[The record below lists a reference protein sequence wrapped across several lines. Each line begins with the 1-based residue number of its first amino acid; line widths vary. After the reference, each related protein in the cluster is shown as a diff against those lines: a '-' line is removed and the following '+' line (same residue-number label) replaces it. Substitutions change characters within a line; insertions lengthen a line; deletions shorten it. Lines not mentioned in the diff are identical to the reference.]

1 MSWCADARS
10 IVAHD
15 LTRKTGQHYLLP
27 EEIVRR
33 LRLAFKHVD
42 ASQSRAVESIEQSI
56 QYMRGSGA
64 FSDEE
69 IDRLRGMTDRA
80 IDVIVAD
87 ESPPGLGYL
96 TVLIEPD
103 EKLFF
108 DYESQSHEKAA
119 KPLLERIAR
128 LLDYDLELV

>member
-1 MSWCADARS
+1 M
-10 IVAHD
+10 AHE
-15 LTRKTGQHYLLP
+15 LTPKPGQQYLLP
-27 EEIVRR
+27 EEMVRR
-33 LRLAFKHVD
+33 LTLAFKYVD
-42 ASQSRAVESIEQSI
+42 ASKSRAVESIEQSI
-56 QYMRGSGA
+56 QYMRRSGA
-64 FSDEE
+64 FNAAE
-69 IDRLRGMTDRA
+69 IERLHAIKDRA

-87 ESPPGLGYL
+87 ESPPGLAYL

-119 KPLLERIAR
+119 KPLLERIAK

>member
-1 MSWCADARS
+1 M
-10 IVAHD
+10 AHE
-15 LTRKTGQHYLLP
+15 LTPKPGQEYLLP
-27 EEIVRR
+27 EEILRR

-42 ASQSRAVESIEQSI
+42 ASKSRAVESIQQSI
-56 QYMRGSGA
+56 QYMRQSGA

-69 IDRLRGMTDRA
+69 IERLRGVRDRA

-87 ESPPGLGYL
+87 ESPPGLAYL

-119 KPLLERIAR
+119 EPLLERIAK

>member
-1 MSWCADARS
+1 M
-10 IVAHD
+10 AHE
-15 LTRKTGQHYLLP
+15 LTPKPGERYLVP

-33 LRLAFKHVD
+33 LRLAFEYVD

-56 QYMRGSGA
+56 QYMRRSGA
-64 FSDEE
+64 FNDAE
-69 IDRLRGMTDRA
+69 IERLLSIKDKA

-87 ESPPGLGYL
+87 EALPGLAYL

-103 EKLFF
+103 ERLFF

-119 KPLLERIAR
+119 RPLLERIAR
-128 LLDYDLELV
+128 LLEYDLELV